1 MPKFFKI
8 KGYLVPTKK
17 LPKYN
22 LVLEMYSECDGES
35 DLGIKLIHK
44 TVDGHS

>member
-17 LPKYN
+17 LQKYN
-22 LVLEMYSECDGES
+22 LVLEMYSESDGES
-35 DLGIKLIHK
+35 DSADLKE
-44 TVDGHS
+44 TADGHS